1 MKNWARFKK
10 KNGPTESQ
18 AGILPKISNKYIKLN
33 NNSNNNSSN
42 NNNINGNKPC
52 TLSKEL

>member
-1 MKNWARFKK
+1 MKNWARFK